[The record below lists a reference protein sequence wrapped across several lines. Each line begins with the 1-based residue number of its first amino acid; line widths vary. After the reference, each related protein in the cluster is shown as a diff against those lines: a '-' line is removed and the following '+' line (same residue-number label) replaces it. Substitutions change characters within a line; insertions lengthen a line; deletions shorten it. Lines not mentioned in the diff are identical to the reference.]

1 MRLVPSNSLQLSPP
15 APSLCMPNPSIFRQL
30 RMERSARFS
39 RPPFTDQS
47 PTAHCNT
54 ARNHR
59 QHLAPLRL
67 LQPRNHSRC
76 SQSKAADAPS
86 PLIHTR
92 FLGMELDAALKT
104 QINLALANA
113 LLGIKSAE
121 LSADAMSELVA
132 AGIWCLLFPLQSGLF
147 FYSFI
152 NRGPR
157 HSTAGPS

>member
-1 MRLVPSNSLQLSPP
+1 
-15 APSLCMPNPSIFRQL
+15 
-30 RMERSARFS
+30 
-39 RPPFTDQS
+39 
-47 PTAHCNT
+47 
-54 ARNHR
+54 
-59 QHLAPLRL
+59 
-67 LQPRNHSRC
+67 
-76 SQSKAADAPS
+76 
-86 PLIHTR
+86 
-92 FLGMELDAALKT
+92 MELDAALKT